1 VALKLIGE
9 YKRRADFYHLSRGLR
24 LDRIDPVLAGGDYRN
39 MFWAEG
45 HTAWLNAYWRLKR
58 FGQ

>member
-1 VALKLIGE
+1 LIGQ

-24 LDRIDPVLAGGDYRN
+24 LDRIDPYEAGGDVRN
-39 MFWAEG
+39 TFWSQG
-45 HTAWLNAYWRLKR
+45 HICWLNAYWRLKR